1 MYYST
6 SLPYHQLLVSALTCL
21 SRVAWDVLVNMLRQ
35 VANIINEAT
44 IKRVR
49 GTIVDFNIKRND
61 CTYQNV
67 II

>member
-1 MYYST
+1 M
-6 SLPYHQLLVSALTCL
+6 
-21 SRVAWDVLVNMLRQ
+21 RDVLVNMLRQ

-44 IKRVR
+44 IKKVR

-61 CTYQNV
+61 CAYQNV